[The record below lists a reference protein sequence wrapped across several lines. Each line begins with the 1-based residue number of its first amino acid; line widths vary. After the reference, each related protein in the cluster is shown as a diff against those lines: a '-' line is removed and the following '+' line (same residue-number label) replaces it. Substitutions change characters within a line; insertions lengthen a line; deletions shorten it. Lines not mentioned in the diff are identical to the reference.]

1 MNTKECPRGP
11 LEPIVGR
18 HTPGPWK
25 WSRGVGEWELVGA
38 NADRVLFRLEDASGL
53 RNATVNGD
61 SLKPA
66 DAYLI
71 AAAPELLDALMQ
83 WQTADRDNDPR
94 ERMNARRSRDAA
106 IAKALGVPPNTT
118 YPER

>member
-1 MNTKECPRGP
+1 MNETDKSAGP
-11 LEPIVGR
+11 LQRIVGR

-38 NADRVLFRLEDASGL
+38 NADRVLFRWEDAAGL

-66 DAYLI
+66 DAALI
-71 AAAPELLDALMQ
+71 EAAPDLLAVLQELREC
-83 WQTADRDNDPR
+83 ADYWSEYFVPIGLV
-94 ERMNARRSRDAA
+94 EQMDAA
-106 IAKALGVPPNTT
+106 LAKALGVPPNQ
-118 YPER
+118 

>member
-38 NADRVLFRLEDASGL
+38 NADRVLFRWEDASGL

-106 IAKALGVPPNTT
+106 IAKALGVPPNTH